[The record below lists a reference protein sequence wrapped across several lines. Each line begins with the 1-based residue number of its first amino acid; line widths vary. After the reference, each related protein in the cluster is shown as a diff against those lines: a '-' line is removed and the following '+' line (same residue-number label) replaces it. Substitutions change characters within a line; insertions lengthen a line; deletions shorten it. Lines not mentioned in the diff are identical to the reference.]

1 MKTETQ
7 SYSKAIYS
15 RPAIVSAIQDYR
27 KIARISLK
35 ENETHYVCE
44 FTKCIVDAQRVMN
57 EFNNYLIE
65 LLNTQG
71 EDAGT

>member
-15 RPAIVSAIQDYR
+15 RHAIVSAIQDYM
-27 KIARISLK
+27 KIARIRLT

-44 FTKCIVDAQRVMN
+44 FTKCIVDAPRVVN